1 MKTLNKKSPIWHAL
15 IWIVAYIVLVGI
27 GDWSSEL
34 IGEPNSATAGLLVL
48 LSIGLIVYVTRNGWL
63 NFYGLGPLRRSS
75 FTGTWLYIPL
85 VVIIALQFFKGF
97 RDDLDVTAL
106 VLIVVLMICV
116 GFIEELLFR
125 GFLFKGILSKGTLTR
140 AVVISG
146 VTFGIGHIVNL
157 ARGYTGT
164 EQLLQIAFAIVI
176 GIVLALLFAVT
187 GTIIPLIIFHAL
199 FNISGSVTAPSNE
212 FDLIML
218 VATVVISGGYA
229 AYLVGR
235 LRRHGA
241 DQDVRDTTLPTL
253 TLDRNDSR
261 LEA

>member
-1 MKTLNKKSPIWHAL
+1 MNALNRKSPIWHAV
-15 IWIVAYIVLVGI
+15 IWIVAYVLLVNV
-27 GDWSSEL
+27 GDWLSEL
-34 IGEPNSATAGLLVL
+34 IGEPHLATAGLLVI
-48 LSIGLIVYVTRNGWL
+48 LSIILFFYVARNDWL
-63 NFYGLGPLRRSS
+63 NFYGLGPLRRKS

-85 VVIIALQFFKGF
+85 VVIVALQFFKGF
-97 RDDLDVTAL
+97 KEDLDVTAVL
-106 VLIVVLMICV
+106 LIVVLMICV

-125 GFLFKGILSKGTLTR
+125 GFLFKGILTRGTLTR

-146 VTFGIGHIVNL
+146 ITFGIGHIVNL

-164 EQLLQIAFAIVI
+164 EQLLQIGFAIVI

-218 VATVVISGGYA
+218 VATVVISAGYV

-235 LRRHGA
+235 LRRQGA
-241 DQDVRDTTLPTL
+241 DQDVRNTTLPTL
-253 TLDRNDSR
+253 SPAQQVTR
-261 LEA
+261 